1 MSRVPLAEPAT
12 TAVTSTTDAPGRKDS
27 GGARLRARL
36 GERRLG
42 RGQKLVWQL
51 ALLVAFLAGWEWIP
65 SEDGGWITGYVSF
78 LDPFYISSPTRVA
91 QTLHDLFTASNGRI
105 SIWPYL
111 QNTIVGTVVGF
122 VVGLFLGGLAGL
134 LLSSAPRVRQ
144 VISPYIVLVN
154 SIPRIALIPVIVI
167 IAGPTGAASTFNAV
181 LVVFFLAFFN
191 AVEGGV
197 SVPKETIA
205 NVALMGA
212 SNVQIMRFVRLPNV
226 VNWTFAVMP
235 NAISFGLLT
244 VVATELITGVKGL
257 GALILAATSNVDSSL
272 SFAVVVLLSLLGLA
286 VYGLAVLLKR
296 RVLRWQ

>member
-1 MSRVPLAEPAT
+1 MNRAQLADRPGVMPPTESPAGPP
-12 TAVTSTTDAPGRKDS
+12 ADNEK
-27 GGARLRARL
+27 LRARL

-42 RGQKLVWQL
+42 RGKRLSWQL
-51 ALLVAFLAGWEWIP
+51 GLLVAFLAAWQWIP
-65 SEDGGWITGYVSF
+65 SDHGGWLQNYLLF
-78 LDPFYISSPTRVA
+78 LDPFYISSPSRVA
-91 QTLHDLFTASNGRI
+91 QTLYDLFTASNGRV

-111 QNTIVGTVVGF
+111 QSTVVATIIGF
-122 VVGLFLGGLAGL
+122 LAGLVLGAAGGL

-144 VISPYIVLVN
+144 VISPFIVLVN

-167 IAGPTGAASTFNAV
+167 IAGPTSFASIFNAV

-191 AVEGGV
+191 AIEGGS

-212 SNVQIMRFVRLPNV
+212 SNVQIMRYVRLPNV

-257 GALILAATSNVDSSL
+257 GSLILAATSNVDSSL

-286 VYGLAVLLKR
+286 LYGLAVLLKR